1 MIEQEAKHK
10 LANPPEATFFVVR
23 DSKTNKIHVAK
34 SAWAYD
40 LGDPNRADDIAVL
53 MGYLNNNAERVDAAR
68 MIIAM
73 LGTMQT
79 IHAKD

>member
-23 DSKTNKIHVAK
+23 DAKSNKIHVAK

-40 LGDPNRADDIAVL
+40 LGDPDRNDDIAVL
-53 MGYLNNNAERVDAAR
+53 MGYLNNRGEQVEAAR

-73 LGTMQT
+73 LGTMQV
-79 IHAKD
+79 IHSND